1 MFRQGTNSSFVYLW
15 SLCLAL
21 FIAAATG
28 SEATAGNYVQ
38 YQHPIGLE
46 FKHPH
51 GWSVFESALGLQ
63 VNPPD
68 VKSNMSGPTEAHFF
82 TIIGADPSVRSLA
95 DPKAA
100 QLLNNLVTQHFPY
113 LQKKGASSAV
123 GKRGGRVFAW
133 SGRSPEGLSVD
144 CHVYGFLQGGYFI
157 GLNSLGEA
165 QAVSQRKAQVIN
177 IFKSL
182 KLNKPQAD
190 PRHASTWYS
199 NSFSSSGSY
208 GDRVNTN
215 TQHTMTLL
223 PNGRLSSSA
232 QTSVHGWS
240 RDHSSGGPDSTSVTG
255 LTEASTE
262 QGRWAVSGNHLYL
275 LWKDTGVV
283 KWSVY
288 VQGNPGRREML
299 LTSMDGGSKVLWTE
313 YPDF

>member
-1 MFRQGTNSSFVYLW
+1 MVRFGSNSTLVFVW
-15 SLCLAL
+15 TFFLAL
-21 FIAAATG
+21 FVAAATG
-28 SEATAGNYVQ
+28 SNATAGNYAK
-38 YQHPIGLE
+38 YKHPIGLE
-46 FKHPH
+46 FKHPR

-68 VKSNMSGPTEAHFF
+68 AKSNMNGPTEAHFF
-82 TIIGADPSVRSLA
+82 SIIGADPSVRSLA

-100 QLLNNLVTQHFPY
+100 QLLNSLVTQYFPY
-113 LQKKGASSAV
+113 LRPKGGSSAV
-123 GKRGGRVFAW
+123 GQNDGRVFTW
-133 SGRSPEGLSVD
+133 SGRSPEGLNVE
-144 CHVYGFLQGGYFI
+144 CYVYGLLRGGYFI
-157 GLNSLGEA
+157 GLNSIGDA
-165 QAVSQRKAQVIN
+165 QVVNSRKAHVVKM
-177 IFKSL
+177 FKTL
-182 KLNKPQAD
+182 KLGKPKAD

-199 NSFSSSGSY
+199 SSYSSSGNY
-208 GDRVNTN
+208 GDRVNTS

-240 RDHSSGGPDSTSVTG
+240 RDHRSGGPDSTSVTG
-255 LTEASTE
+255 LTDASTE
-262 QGRWAVSGNHLYL
+262 EGRWAVSGNYLYL
-275 LWKDTGVV
+275 LWKDVGVV